1 MLYLLQTC
9 YPVAS
14 SLKSANNSPPIV
26 IYKILRNR
34 PYVFGF
40 INLNKPTG
48 WTSHDCVARVRRLLK
63 TKRVGHGG
71 TLDPS
76 ATGVLPIAVGPAT
89 RLLQFLP
96 TDKAY
101 RATVR
106 LGITTTTDDLE
117 GDVVRVRSA
126 VNVSQAQ
133 VMESLKAFEGTLA
146 QIPPIY
152 SAIQVDGQR
161 LYKLARKGEVVR
173 PEPRTVEVYKID
185 VLDWQ
190 VQNPEHPEVTLQ
202 IACGPGTYI
211 RSIARD
217 LGEALQTGGT
227 LAQLVRTQSCGF
239 DLIDS
244 ISLETLA
251 EQADC
256 GGIVLTQPA
265 VALKDIPD
273 CELEALS
280 ALRWCQGRSLEMPH
294 SDTDAWIRVR
304 DASGNFL
311 GMGLL
316 SQGTLIPKVVL
327 RQATPLPEAVKG
339 Q

>member
-1 MLYLLQTC
+1 MLCPLRTC
-9 YPVAS
+9 YPATL
-14 SLKSANNSPPIV
+14 SLKIEKNSPLIV

-96 TDKAY
+96 TAKAY
-101 RATVR
+101 RATIR
-106 LGITTTTDDLE
+106 LGMTTTTDDLE
-117 GDVVRVRSA
+117 GDVLQVRSA
-126 VNVSQAQ
+126 ANVSQAQ
-133 VMESLKAFEGTLA
+133 VIASLKVFQGTLQ

-161 LYKLARKGEVVR
+161 LYKLARKGEVVQ
-173 PEPRTVEVYKID
+173 PEPRTVEIYNID

-190 VQNPEHPEVTLQ
+190 VHNPEHPEVTLQ
-202 IACGPGTYI
+202 ITCGPGTYI

-217 LGEALQTGGT
+217 LGEALHTGGT

-239 DLIDS
+239 DLRDS
-244 ISLETLA
+244 ISLETLE
-251 EQADC
+251 EQADRGC
-256 GGIVLTQPA
+256 PALTEPA
-265 VALKDIPD
+265 VALKDVPN

-280 ALRWCQGRSLEMPH
+280 ALCWCQGRSIEM
-294 SDTDAWIRVR
+294 STSAADAWIRVH
-304 DASGNFL
+304 DASANFL

-316 SQGTLIPKVVL
+316 SEGKLIPKVVL
-327 RQATPLPEAVKG
+327 SQATPLPEAVKG

>member
-1 MLYLLQTC
+1 MLCPIRTC
-9 YPVAS
+9 YPAAL
-14 SLKSANNSPPIV
+14 SLRIKNSPFII
-26 IYKILRNR
+26 IYNILRNR

-96 TDKAY
+96 TAKAY

-117 GDVVRVRSA
+117 GDVLQVRSA
-126 VNVSQAQ
+126 ANVSQAQ
-133 VMESLKAFEGTLA
+133 VIESLKAFQGTLQ

-161 LYKLARKGEVVR
+161 LYKLARKGEVVQ
-173 PEPRTVEVYKID
+173 PGPRTVEIYNID

-190 VQNPEHPEVTLQ
+190 AQNPAHPEVTLQ

-217 LGEALQTGGT
+217 LGETLQAGGT

-239 DLIDS
+239 DLKNS
-244 ISLETLA
+244 ISLETLE
-251 EQADC
+251 EQTNQGC
-256 GGIVLTQPA
+256 LTLTEPT
-265 VALKDIPD
+265 VALKNVPD
-273 CELEALS
+273 CELDALS
-280 ALRWCQGRSLEMPH
+280 AIRWCQGRSLEMPQG
-294 SDTDAWIRVR
+294 DVDAWIRVN

-316 SQGTLIPKVVL
+316 SQGKLIPKVVL
-327 RQATPLPEAVKG
+327 SQATPLPEAVKG